1 MKDCN
6 ALRTVTDLITE
17 HLQAK
22 FLDIDA
28 IVGEDEV
35 SIIVAS
41 FLPKKKKKTS
51 DNLLFDS
58 YSVGYS
64 YWIEMFFMPC
74 E

>member
-1 MKDCN
+1 
-6 ALRTVTDLITE
+6 VTDLITE

-41 FLPKKKKKTS
+41 FLRKKKTS
-51 DNLLFDS
+51 DSLLSFLMQKKGKK
-58 YSVGYS
+58 GYS
-64 YWIEMFFMPC
+64 YWIEMYFIPC